1 MIDNKR
7 NTKKCDI
14 RCLAGHIKSKHSCR
28 ECIGS
33 TQHLTCVTFLCVRA
47 IKYSLYY
54 LTWRSLCS
62 SGLVMISFTIT
73 IHPYVSHTY
82 KNSISRRYS
91 QNWWAAKVVSSHFSA
106 YIESIYYVMR
116 EASSLQYYQTSC
128 QPERIAPHIVLTE
141 KTLHFK
147 EGIWQTFFSSL

>member
-1 MIDNKR
+1 MPWYILDLVTTLGDVNLCSKAYLFQSSR
-7 NTKKCDI
+7 YLWNANTV
-14 RCLAGHIKSKHSCR
+14 GHSWL
-28 ECIGS
+28 GN
-33 TQHLTCVTFLCVRA
+33 V

-62 SGLVMISFTIT
+62 SGLVMISFTIA

-128 QPERIAPHIVLTE
+128 QPERIAPRIVLTE
-141 KTLHFK
+141 KTLQFK
-147 EGIWQTFFSSL
+147 EGIWQTFFSCL